1 MITCVSYFLRLQ
13 RPTNKPQGIAVTF
26 FIKPLRSCFL
36 NTHPGFFGGFLG
48 RQGYLVC
55 VEVCLLSELNEKAGW
70 WIYLGYFKKLLPC
83 HRVAKCSA
91 NSFPIMLSVC
101 LVNWPQMPGFYKE
114 KYIFSA
120 AVCLAS
126 PGSGVIIYLIC
137 SPNKLLTL
145 IFVSQHVFSWFV
157 IESQSGQIVVEL
169 ELPLLL
175 YSQCLLDFSSPLH
188 SENHWVPFQKTPGA
202 FTTFQIFFLFLSLS
216 FFLDTCKHALKCP
229 TWLNSTPARII

>member
-1 MITCVSYFLRLQ
+1 MYTWLHVCLIFYGCRGQQINHKVSQLHFSSSRCAHVSSTLTQVFL
-13 RPTNKPQGIAVTF
+13 GE
-26 FIKPLRSCFL
+26 
-36 NTHPGFFGGFLG
+36 FLG
-48 RQGYLVC
+48 RQGYLVY

-126 PGSGVIIYLIC
+126 PESGVIIYLIC

-216 FFLDTCKHALKCP
+216 FFFFGHM
-229 TWLNSTPARII
+229 

>member
-1 MITCVSYFLRLQ
+1 MRL
-13 RPTNKPQGIAVTF
+13 
-26 FIKPLRSCFL
+26 CFL
-36 NTHPGFFGGFLG
+36 DTHPGFFFRFLG

-126 PGSGVIIYLIC
+126 PESGVIIYLIC

-175 YSQCLLDFSSPLH
+175 YSQCLLDFSPRCTARITGFHFKKHLVPSPC
-188 SENHWVPFQKTPGA
+188 FR
-202 FTTFQIFFLFLSLS
+202 FFFSLSLS
-216 FFLDTCKHALKCP
+216 LLFFGHM
-229 TWLNSTPARII
+229 

>member
-1 MITCVSYFLRLQ
+1 MITMAAGLK
-13 RPTNKPQGIAVTF
+13 NKPHRIAGTF
-26 FIKPLRSCFL
+26 FIKPVFAQHSSR
-36 NTHPGFFGGFLG
+36 GFFCFCAGKDIWS
-48 RQGYLVC
+48 
-55 VEVCLLSELNEKAGW
+55 VEVCLLSEPNEKAGW

-83 HRVAKCSA
+83 HRVAKRSA

-126 PGSGVIIYLIC
+126 PESGVIIYLIC

-145 IFVSQHVFSWFV
+145 IFVSQHVSSWFV

-175 YSQCLLDFSSPLH
+175 YSQRLLDFSPRCTARISGFHFKKHLVPSP
-188 SENHWVPFQKTPGA
+188 QCRG
-202 FTTFQIFFLFLSLS
+202 FFFPPLV
-216 FFLDTCKHALKCP
+216 FLDTCKHALKCP
-229 TWLNSTPARII
+229 TWLDPPPTRII